1 MKIGLSQNKS
11 VGMLARLMLVWFLL
25 LSANPL
31 LGHEIPERVQVKLLI
46 QEDGQVLNLLVR
58 LPLEAMRDV
67 DFSLRGPGYLNFN
80 ESMPLIRDAVNL
92 WVLDEIELYQGD
104 TRLTSTGKE
113 GVRISLPS
121 SKAFNSYDEALA
133 HFTSPPLSDD
143 VVLFWRQAYVD
154 VQVTYLLAD
163 NDPSFSIKPQL
174 SGLGLRTISA
184 LNFIARDGTGYRY
197 DFVGDPG
204 LLNLNPDWLQVINR
218 FVSRG
223 FLHILDGLDHLLF
236 LVALIAPVRKVRPLI
251 YVVTAFTL
259 GHSLTL
265 ASAVLGF
272 IPDFLWFPVSVE
284 LLVALTILILAVDNV
299 FMRERKRRWVFGFLF
314 GLIHGLAFSFA
325 LSQSLQ
331 YSGNHLVVGL
341 LGFNLGVEFGQLLV
355 LAIVLPL
362 FVLLRRLIQREGLML
377 GLVSLYIGHTSLH
390 WIQDRWEIL
399 SGYF

>member
-1 MKIGLSQNKS
+1 MKFGLSQNKS
-11 VGMLARLMLVWFLL
+11 VGILASLMLVLSLL
-25 LSANPL
+25 LSAIPL

-67 DFSLRGPGYLNFN
+67 DFSLRGPGYLNFK

-92 WVLDEIELYQGD
+92 WVLDEIDVYQGG

-113 GVRISLPS
+113 RVRISLPS

-133 HFTSPPLSDD
+133 HFESPLLSDD
-143 VVLFWRQAYVD
+143 IVLFWRQAYVD
-154 VQVTYLLAD
+154 VQVTYLLAGD
-163 NDPSFSIKPQL
+163 DPSFSIEPRL
-174 SGLGLRTISA
+174 SRLGLRTVSA
-184 LNFIARDGTGYRY
+184 LNFTARDGAGYRF

-218 FVSRG
+218 FVVRG

-236 LVALIAPVRKVRPLI
+236 LVALIAPVRKFRPLI

-265 ASAVLGF
+265 AFAVLGY
-272 IPDFLWFPVSVE
+272 IPGFLWFPVSVE
-284 LLVALTILILAVDNV
+284 LLVALTILVLAIDNV
-299 FMRERKRRWVFGFLF
+299 FMRERKRRWVYGFLF
-314 GLIHGLAFSFA
+314 GLIHGLAFSYA
-325 LSQSLQ
+325 LSESLQ
-331 YSGNHLVVGL
+331 YSGNHLVVAL

-377 GLVSLYIGHTSLH
+377 GLVSLTIAHTSLH

-399 SGYF
+399 SGFF

>member
-1 MKIGLSQNKS
+1 
-11 VGMLARLMLVWFLL
+11 
-25 LSANPL
+25 
-31 LGHEIPERVQVKLLI
+31 
-46 QEDGQVLNLLVR
+46 
-58 LPLEAMRDV
+58 
-67 DFSLRGPGYLNFN
+67 
-80 ESMPLIRDAVNL
+80 
-92 WVLDEIELYQGD
+92 
-104 TRLTSTGKE
+104 
-113 GVRISLPS
+113 
-121 SKAFNSYDEALA
+121 
-133 HFTSPPLSDD
+133 
-143 VVLFWRQAYVD
+143 VD

-163 NDPSFSIKPQL
+163 DDPSFGVELQL
-174 SGLGLRTISA
+174 SGLGLRTVSA

-218 FVSRG
+218 FVGRG

-314 GLIHGLAFSFA
+314 GLIHGLAFSFV